1 MKISSPTQ
9 IVQQVAGGIGLL
21 FSCFIVYS
29 ITVALIDEA
38 DIRFIAVAVGF
49 SVALTTNP
57 LAGQI
62 KTGQWQWVGWVVD
75 VLLVVSFCYS
85 AWWFFEVKEEL
96 WTGFYIGTPENI
108 FAGALGLAGLLE
120 ATRRAWGWSLVI
132 LAVFFV
138 SFGFAGPHLPGILQ
152 HFGMDLSNFMQIAW
166 YSFDGVFGRVTGL
179 VFNTVLVFLI
189 LGAMMSQTGAG
200 DSLIKISTA
209 LTARIRGG
217 AAHAAIVASALF
229 GMMSGSVAAN
239 IAGTGVFT
247 IPMIKKQG
255 YSNNF
260 AAAVEASA
268 SSGGQ
273 LTPPI
278 MAAAVFVM
286 ADLLGEPY
294 LLLIAAAALPAL
306 FKYISLFSQVY
317 GEALRLGHESV
328 SSEKIESLT
337 RRDWVNALLF
347 VLPLTALMTAFLLG
361 YSPSMSGFIG
371 LMTALVMGLV
381 FSPDFRRQPIKI
393 VKAFSLGGVSAANI
407 MVAVAT
413 IGIVLGV
420 VNETGIAIRFA
431 IAISS
436 FGESYLIVALLL
448 AMFGALILGMGLPT
462 LPAYLIIAIMI
473 APAIIKAGVDPIAAH
488 MFVLYYAVYSSIVP
502 PIAYGCYVAAP
513 IAGGYP
519 LATSLI
525 ALRLSVI
532 GLLVPYVFVYSPSL
546 LLIVDG
552 FTWSELAGTVIRL
565 LVAIW
570 MFAACFAGVDAVTG
584 RLSISQRFVRFILG
598 ASALWPIAMIWVPG
612 VLLAFLMIIV
622 SRFRSARSV

>member
-1 MKISSPTQ
+1 
-9 IVQQVAGGIGLL
+9 
-21 FSCFIVYS
+21 
-29 ITVALIDEA
+29 
-38 DIRFIAVAVGF
+38 
-49 SVALTTNP
+49 
-57 LAGQI
+57 
-62 KTGQWQWVGWVVD
+62 
-75 VLLVVSFCYS
+75 
-85 AWWFFEVKEEL
+85 
-96 WTGFYIGTPENI
+96 
-108 FAGALGLAGLLE
+108 
-120 ATRRAWGWSLVI
+120 
-132 LAVFFV
+132 
-138 SFGFAGPHLPGILQ
+138 
-152 HFGMDLSNFMQIAW
+152 MDLSNFMQIAW